1 MNKPIE
7 AALRGL
13 LEDFELLNKRL
24 SLEKLV
30 DRAISKAAA
39 VDVKVRES
47 SKLTFLDMMSKA
59 SRFGQFITPSG
70 ARIARRAEKRAA
82 LNVKTEKMSESK
94 SKNDST

>member
-1 MNKPIE
+1 MNKPLE

-30 DRAISKAAA
+30 DRAILKAQGEK
-39 VDVKVRES
+39 VDVKES
-47 SKLTFLDMMSKA
+47 SKLTFLDMMSRA

-82 LNVKTEKMSESK
+82 LGKTEKMTESK
-94 SKNDST
+94 SRSDNA